1 MLNLVLLL
9 AGFIPLLYG
18 ANLLVDGASALAKKY
33 HIPDIVIGLTIVA
46 FGTSAPELIVN
57 VFASLSGSSDI
68 TLGNISG
75 SNIFNIFAILGFTA
89 VLFPLSVKSGTTW
102 IEIPLCFLSAAV
114 LLVIANDTIIS
125 NAVISVIDRTDGL
138 ILLFFFMI
146 FLAYNFQVSK
156 AGGSGEEISVRR
168 MPLYQTILF
177 ILGGL
182 ALLALGGRFIV
193 HNAVRF
199 ASRIGISERI
209 IALTIVSIGT
219 SLPELA
225 TSVVAA
231 KKKNVDIAIG
241 NVVGSNIFNVFFI
254 LGISAVIAPVTVG
267 SLATI
272 DMVMNILGSLLLFVF
287 VFTGKG
293 RQLERWEGILFL
305 LFYGAYVAFL
315 IAH

>member
-1 MLNLVLLL
+1 MVNLILLL
-9 AGFIPLLYG
+9 VGFVPLLYG
-18 ANLLVDGASALAKKY
+18 ANLLVDGASALAKRY
-33 HIPDIVIGLTIVA
+33 RIPDIVIGLTIVA

-68 TLGNISG
+68 TLGNITG

-89 VLFPLSVKSGTTW
+89 VLYPLSVKSGTTW

-114 LLVIANDTIIS
+114 LLVIANDTII
-125 NAVISVIDRTDGL
+125 NDAVLSVIDRADGL

-146 FLAYNFQVSK
+146 FLAYNFRVSK
-156 AGGSGEEISVRR
+156 SEGSGEEITVRQL
-168 MPLYQTILF
+168 PLYQSLLY

-182 ALLALGGRFIV
+182 TLLVLGGRFIV
-193 HNAVRF
+193 FNAVRF
-199 ASRIGISERI
+199 AARIGIPERI

-254 LGISAVIAPVTVG
+254 LGISAVMAPVTVG

-272 DMVMNILGSLLLFVF
+272 DMIMNILGSLLLFVF

-293 RQLERWEGILFL
+293 RKIER
-305 LFYGAYVAFL
+305 
-315 IAH
+315 